1 MQGDGVSLRARPP
14 HVRRRADGKQLFCQP
29 GTAVNLLWPAV
40 NPAWAGGNLA
50 ILAPYRYFIAYPK
63 PAVAQPRPVPQ
74 KASQQ
79 PWLRRVRI

>member
-50 ILAPYRYFIAYPK
+50 ILAPYRPFIAYPNRQWHSPGRYHK
-63 PAVAQPRPVPQ
+63 KLPNSPGCGG
-74 KASQQ
+74 
-79 PWLRRVRI
+79 

>member
-50 ILAPYRYFIAYPK
+50 ILAPYRSFIAYPK
-63 PAVAQPRPVPQ
+63 PAVAQSAGTTKKLPNSPGCGG
-74 KASQQ
+74 
-79 PWLRRVRI
+79 